1 MHFAKTLSILTILI
15 LSASCGKSSSTT
27 TTDTSTSIAVP
38 TVYLKIYGATSI
50 TNDGTYI
57 TIKTKDLPDHK
68 SPYYA
73 SNNYFQNKRLLK
85 SLYLSP
91 RNYVFFLLK

>member
-1 MHFAKTLSILTILI
+1 MRMHFVKTLSILTIVI
-15 LSASCGKSSSTT
+15 LLVSCSKSSSTT

-38 TVYLKIYGATSI
+38 AVYLKIYGATSI
-50 TNDGTYI
+50 TNDGAYI

-73 SNNYFQNKRLLK
+73 STNAL
-85 SLYLSP
+85 
-91 RNYVFFLLK
+91 